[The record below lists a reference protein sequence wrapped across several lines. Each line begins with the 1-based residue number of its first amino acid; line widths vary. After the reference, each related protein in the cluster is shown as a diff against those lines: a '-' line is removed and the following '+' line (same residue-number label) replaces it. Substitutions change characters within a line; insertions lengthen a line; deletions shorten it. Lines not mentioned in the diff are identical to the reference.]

1 MYTPFLFN
9 ELLLKATFDY
19 WTAAYYPALYYA
31 RYL

>member
-9 ELLLKATFDY
+9 EYLFKATLDY
-19 WTAAYYPALYYA
+19 WTAVTYPALYYA